1 MQNYAK
7 WIQIILSFIL
17 KLKMFMKVLQMML
30 KKRFD
35 TSNYELRR
43 PLPKG

>member
-30 KKRFD
+30 KKD
-35 TSNYELRR
+35 LIHQIIN
-43 PLPKG
+43 

>member
-30 KKRFD
+30 KKD
-35 TSNYELRR
+35 LIHQIMN
-43 PLPKG
+43 